1 MLKKFTACYQKLE
14 HGYMGSLLEWP
25 GGITEGDNLE
35 DCRELLMEAANEMAE
50 MFKDDGMKIPYTS
63 LILEPLSISV
73 APECLP
79 EGGRHS
85 FYVHQD
91 GRATAV
97 KRHNIF
103 DRISANKTCKDAGLQ
118 PIF

>member
-1 MLKKFTACYQKLE
+1 
-14 HGYMGSLLEWP
+14 MGSLLEWP
-25 GGITEGDNLE
+25 GVITEGDNLE

-79 EGGRHS
+79 PKEKEEMLVNVS
-85 FYVHQD
+85 
-91 GRATAV
+91 
-97 KRHNIF
+97 
-103 DRISANKTCKDAGLQ
+103 
-118 PIF
+118 